1 MVYMKKRWTLI
12 TIGVI
17 LFSCIC
23 SGRVLLFSGDSK
35 YSDTLEVSNQK
46 IAQYW
51 NGAYT
56 LSIVYGDLDEFSKMG
71 IYYYFNINDTTSSI
85 TAEGYQ
91 TSFECECTLS
101 EEKGGLLLLYKR
113 TIEASTHVPVEKEG
127 DTIAVITK
135 ERSKYYIQSP
145 IIADTAWNYNA
156 KLLLEKENTN

>member
-1 MVYMKKRWTLI
+1 MGYMKKKWTLI

-17 LFSCIC
+17 LFSSIC
-23 SGRVLLFSGDSK
+23 SGRVLPFSGDSK

-46 IAQYW
+46 IVQYW

-56 LSIVYGDLDEFSKMG
+56 LSVVYGNLDEFSKIG
-71 IYYYFNINDTTSSI
+71 IYYYFDINDTTASI

-91 TSFECECTLS
+91 TSFECECTLK
-101 EEKGGLLLLYKR
+101 EEKDQLLLLYKK
-113 TIEASTHVPVEKEG
+113 TIEASTYVPIEKEG
-127 DTIAVITK
+127 DTIAIITK
-135 ERSKYYIQSP
+135 ERSNYYIQSP